1 MKTDTELRC
10 EVISY
15 RQRLEYL
22 EHMILR
28 NNVHD
33 LTRERQM
40 IQQRNKHDEEMR
52 NLLFKERYIN
62 EST

>member
-1 MKTDTELRC
+1 MKSDTELRC
-10 EVISY
+10 EVESY

-22 EHMILR
+22 EHIIVR
-28 NNVHD
+28 GNAHD
-33 LTRERQM
+33 LARERQM